1 MMRRIV
7 TMVCLAVLLAL
18 GFSSCVHE
26 WPEPPAMRGARL
38 VVRHELPWRLFD
50 FYYNTRDG
58 SGAEAPSVW
67 NGVAVRYIYEVYP
80 AGTTEV
86 PVARYTEVR
95 SDVTLADFTTRID
108 LPAGEYDVYV
118 WSDFIDSSTE
128 RSLFYDADIF
138 SSIKL
143 LTPYR
148 GDSELKDAFQGMFH
162 ASVPSSVDELV
173 DVEFDVT
180 LKRPLTAYA
189 FLSTDLAEF
198 IEQETRR
205 KSAERSDVSQA
216 PAIDFN
222 SYKAVLRYPVFL
234 PVEYSIF
241 RNRPIDS
248 ATGVSFSGAMQI
260 INSDEVL
267 VGFDYFFINGA
278 ESSVNVAIDI
288 YDPEGKLVSSVPSL
302 TIPVERGRAT
312 IVRGEFL
319 TSQAH
324 GGIGINPG
332 FDGDFNI
339 EIK

>member
-1 MMRRIV
+1 MTRRLLISLCAIV
-7 TMVCLAVLLAL
+7 MLLGSA
-18 GFSSCVHE
+18 SCVHE
-26 WPEPPAMRGARL
+26 WPEAPTMRGARL
-38 VVRHELPWRLFD
+38 TVHHELPWRLFD
-50 FYYNTRDG
+50 FYYKTREGVAD
-58 SGAEAPSVW
+58 APSIW

-80 AGTTEV
+80 AGTTEA

-95 SDVTLADFTTRID
+95 DDVSLADFTTYID

-118 WSDFIDSSTE
+118 WSDFIDKESE
-128 RSLFYDADIF
+128 QSLYYDATQFADIR
-138 SSIKL
+138 L
-143 LTPYR
+143 LSPYR
-148 GDSELKDAFQGMFH
+148 GDSELKDAFQGVFR
-162 ASVPSSVDELV
+162 ASVPSTVDEV
-173 DVEFDVT
+173 VKADFEVT
-180 LKRPLTAYA
+180 LRRPLTAYA

-205 KSAERSDVSQA
+205 NGAESSDVSQA

-222 SYKAVLRYPVFL
+222 SYTATLRYPVFL

-241 RNRPIDS
+241 RNRPVDS
-248 ATGVSFSGAMQI
+248 ATGISYTGSMQI
-260 INSDEVL
+260 INNDEVL
-267 VGFDYFFINGA
+267 IGFDYFFINGA

-288 YDPEGKLVSSVPSL
+288 YDPEGKLISSVPSV

-324 GGIGINPG
+324 GGIGIDPG